1 MQNISL
7 LSMIWNRYLWWL
19 NWRSGRM
26 TIETAV
32 VQQSE
37 AKRWATVAVVTGCGI
52 GAALQVGKVPIAAA
66 MLQQDLGID
75 LAAVGTIAGIFAVLG
90 LIGSVPAGVVIAAVG
105 ARRVLLCGLAA
116 ITLGAA
122 SGALAPQLAVLLG
135 SRLLEGLGFL
145 LVMVSAPALLNRVVD
160 VGARDITMAV
170 WSCVIPFGIAL
181 ALVAGPMFDGWRAIW
196 WASAAF
202 AALLFVLASVIVPE
216 VASRTG
222 PRSGLMQEATALA
235 RRRTPALLM
244 VLFGLYS
251 LMFFAVFSFLPI
263 LLTERLGV
271 SSQGAGGLSALA
283 AAANVV
289 GNLAAGNLLARG
301 VSRTGLIAVAAV
313 VMGASAVGIFLPVLG
328 GAGGFML
335 CLLCLLFS
343 ATGGLIPATL
353 LATAPAAAR
362 SAAMVPVMMG
372 LLMTGSNFGQVTAPI
387 AVGAVVSAWGWSA
400 ACVMVVAAAI
410 LAGLA
415 AWLLAR
421 GDHNS
426 VSEARDPA

>member
-1 MQNISL
+1 
-7 LSMIWNRYLWWL
+7 
-19 NWRSGRM
+19 M

-52 GAALQVGKVPIAAA
+52 GAALQVGKVPIAAT
-66 MLQQDLGID
+66 MLQQSFGID
-75 LAAVGTIAGIFAVLG
+75 LAAVGTVAGIFAVLG
-90 LIGSVPAGVVIAAVG
+90 LVGSVPAGVVIAAVG

-181 ALVAGPMFDGWRAIW
+181 ALVAGPMFGGWRAIW

-202 AALLFVLASVIVPE
+202 AALLFVLAGVIVPE
-216 VASRTG
+216 VSSRTG
-222 PRSGLMQEATALA
+222 PARAGLMQEAFALA

-271 SSQGAGGLSALA
+271 SSQSAGGLSALA

-313 VMGASAVGIFLPVLG
+313 VMGVSALGIFLPVLG
-328 GAGGFML
+328 GWGAFI
-335 CLLCLLFS
+335 LCLLFS

-372 LLMTGSNFGQVTAPI
+372 LLMTGSNFGQVTGPI
-387 AVGAVVSAWGWSA
+387 AVGTVVSAWGWSA

-415 AWLLAR
+415 AWMLAR

>member
-32 VQQSE
+32 VPQSE
-37 AKRWATVAVVTGCGI
+37 AKRWATVAVVTGCGT

-181 ALVAGPMFDGWRAIW
+181 ALVAGPMFNGWRAIW

-216 VASRTG
+216 VVSRTG
-222 PRSGLMQEATALA
+222 PARSGLMQEATALA

-271 SSQGAGGLSALA
+271 SSQSAGGLSALA

-289 GNLAAGNLLARG
+289 GNLAAGNLLARS
-301 VSRTGLIAVAAV
+301 VSRPGLIAVAAV
-313 VMGASAVGIFLPVLG
+313 VMGASALGIFLPVLG
-328 GAGGFML
+328 GSGAFV
-335 CLLCLLFS
+335 LCLLFS

-415 AWLLAR
+415 AWMLAR
-421 GDHNS
+421 GDHDN

>member
-1 MQNISL
+1 
-7 LSMIWNRYLWWL
+7 
-19 NWRSGRM
+19 M
-26 TIETAV
+26 TIGTAV

-37 AKRWATVAVVTGCGI
+37 AKRWATVAVVVGCGI

-66 MLQQDLGID
+66 MLQQNLGID

-90 LIGSVPAGVVIAAVG
+90 LVGSVPAGVVIAAVG

-116 ITLGAA
+116 IALGAA

-145 LVMVSAPALLNRVVD
+145 LVMVASPALLDRVVD
-160 VGARDITMAV
+160 VRARDVTMAV
-170 WSCVIPFGIAL
+170 WSCVMPFGIAL
-181 ALVAGPMFDGWRAIW
+181 ALLAGPIFDGWRTIW

-202 AALLFVLASVIVPE
+202 AAVLLLLAGVIVPD
-216 VASRTG
+216 VASRAG
-222 PRSGLMQEATALA
+222 PARTGLMQEATALA
-235 RRRTPALLM
+235 RRRAPALLM

-271 SSQGAGGLSALA
+271 SSQDAGGLSALA

-301 VSRTGLIAVAAV
+301 VSRPPLIAVAAV
-313 VMGASAVGIFLPVLG
+313 VMGASALGIFLPVLG
-328 GAGGFML
+328 GWGAFIL
-335 CLLCLLFS
+335 CLVFS
-343 ATGGLIPATL
+343 AIGGLIPATL

-362 SAAMVPVMMG
+362 SAAMVAVMMG
-372 LLMTGSNFGQVTAPI
+372 LLMTGSNFGQVTGPI

-415 AWLLAR
+415 AWMLAR
-421 GDHNS
+421 SDHKR
-426 VSEARDPA
+426 VSEASDPA

>member
-1 MQNISL
+1 
-7 LSMIWNRYLWWL
+7 
-19 NWRSGRM
+19 M
-26 TIETAV
+26 TIEMAV

-52 GAALQVGKVPIAAA
+52 GAALQVGKVPIAAT
-66 MLQQDLGID
+66 MLQQSFGID
-75 LAAVGTIAGIFAVLG
+75 LAAVGTVAGIFAVLG
-90 LIGSVPAGVVIAAVG
+90 LVGSVPAGVVIAAVG

-181 ALVAGPMFDGWRAIW
+181 ALVAGPMFGGWRAIW

-202 AALLFVLASVIVPE
+202 AALLFVLAGVIVPE
-216 VASRTG
+216 VSSRTG
-222 PRSGLMQEATALA
+222 PARAGLMQEAFALA

-271 SSQGAGGLSALA
+271 SSQSAGGLSALA

-313 VMGASAVGIFLPVLG
+313 VMGVSALGIFLPVLG
-328 GAGGFML
+328 GWGAFI
-335 CLLCLLFS
+335 LCLLFS

-372 LLMTGSNFGQVTAPI
+372 LLMTGSNFGQVTGPI
-387 AVGAVVSAWGWSA
+387 AVGTVVSAWGWSA

-415 AWLLAR
+415 AWMLAR

-426 VSEARDPA
+426 VSEAREPA

>member
-1 MQNISL
+1 
-7 LSMIWNRYLWWL
+7 
-19 NWRSGRM
+19 M

-32 VQQSE
+32 ARQSE
-37 AKRWATVAVVTGCGI
+37 AKRWATVAVVIGCGI

-66 MLQQDLGID
+66 MLQQNLGID
-75 LAAVGTIAGIFAVLG
+75 LAAVGSVGGIFAVLG
-90 LIGSVPAGVVIAAVG
+90 LVGSVPAGVVIAAVG
-105 ARRVLLCGLAA
+105 ARRVMLCGLAA

-122 SGALAPQLAVLLG
+122 SGALAPQLAVLLA

-145 LVMVSAPALLNRVVD
+145 LVMVAAPALLDRVVD
-160 VGARDITMAV
+160 VGARDVTMAV
-170 WSCVIPFGIAL
+170 WGCVMPFGIAL
-181 ALVAGPMFDGWRAIW
+181 ALVAGPILDGWRAIW

-202 AALLFVLASVIVPE
+202 VALLFILASVFVPE

-222 PRSGLMQEATALA
+222 PARAGLMQEATALA

-244 VLFGLYS
+244 VLFALYS
-251 LMFFAVFSFLPI
+251 LMFFALFSFLPI

-271 SSQGAGGLSALA
+271 SGQAAGGLSALA

-301 VSRTGLIAVAAV
+301 VNRNVLIAVAAL
-313 VMGASAVGIFLPVLG
+313 VMGVSALGIFLPVLG
-328 GAGGFML
+328 GWGSFW
-335 CLLCLLFS
+335 LCLLFS
-343 ATGGLIPATL
+343 AVGGLIPATL

-387 AVGAVVSAWGWSA
+387 AVGAVVSAWGWGA
-400 ACVMVVAAAI
+400 ASVMVVVAAI

-421 GDHNS
+421 GDHN
-426 VSEARDPA
+426 A

>member
-1 MQNISL
+1 
-7 LSMIWNRYLWWL
+7 
-19 NWRSGRM
+19 M

-52 GAALQVGKVPIAAA
+52 GAALQVGKVPIAAT
-66 MLQQDLGID
+66 MLQQSLGID

-90 LIGSVPAGVVIAAVG
+90 LVGSVPAGVVIAAVG

-216 VASRTG
+216 AASRTG
-222 PRSGLMQEATALA
+222 PARAGLMQEATALA

-271 SSQGAGGLSALA
+271 SSQSAGGLSALA

-289 GNLAAGNLLARG
+289 GNLLARG

-313 VMGASAVGIFLPVLG
+313 VMGASALGIFLPVLG
-328 GAGGFML
+328 GWGAFI
-335 CLLCLLFS
+335 LCLLFS

-372 LLMTGSNFGQVTAPI
+372 LLMTGSNFGQVTGPI
-387 AVGAVVSAWGWSA
+387 AVGAIVSAWGWSA

-415 AWLLAR
+415 AWMLAR